1 MNKIIL
7 LSIFSVIATTDVF
20 ASDGKYL
27 MPKTKV
33 IPKRSALFEPNNA
46 IEEDDEEK
54 SDENMNTMVL
64 VDVENESERFDS
76 VSPTEKYRLMSPWE
90 AQTSAQANNL
100 VSDIEAIIKNGTKEE
115 LITLLQGKNLRT
127 MQDFYDNPLYVAIL
141 FFS

>member
-1 MNKIIL
+1 MNIL
-7 LSIFSVIATTDVF
+7 HESILKSNTYSHAIAMTHLRTLTVF
-20 ASDGKYL
+20 YPN
-27 MPKTKV
+27 MQF

-100 VSDIEAIIKNGTKEE
+100 VSDIEA
-115 LITLLQGKNLRT
+115 L
-127 MQDFYDNPLYVAIL
+127 AI
-141 FFS
+141 SARCSRGA